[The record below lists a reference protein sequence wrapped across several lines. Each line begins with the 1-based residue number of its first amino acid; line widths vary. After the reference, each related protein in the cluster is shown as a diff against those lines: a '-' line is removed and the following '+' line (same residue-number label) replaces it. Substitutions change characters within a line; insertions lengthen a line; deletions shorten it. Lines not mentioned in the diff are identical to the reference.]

1 MFFKGRVKKPVSILD
16 GNKIF
21 AKIIPR
27 IIAMLIIPISNSS
40 GPPGNRERM
49 ADKDSSQS
57 LKHAMTLLTHGGEI
71 AADATKRRQSGL
83 TAKGARNL
91 LLHLD
96 HAQVALGLIVG
107 KGNGQI
113 VQKGQD
119 LH

>member
-1 MFFKGRVKKPVSILD
+1 MLLMSIVTYARVRVRFLHFSFFCSI
-16 GNKIF
+16 
-21 AKIIPR
+21 R
-27 IIAMLIIPISNSS
+27 NSS